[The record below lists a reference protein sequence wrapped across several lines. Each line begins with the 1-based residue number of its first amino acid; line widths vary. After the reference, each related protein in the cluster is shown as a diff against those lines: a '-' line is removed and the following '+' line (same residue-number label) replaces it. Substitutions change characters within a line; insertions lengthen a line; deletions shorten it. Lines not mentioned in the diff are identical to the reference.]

1 MKPVAK
7 PTIATLRPSRAL
19 DALSAH
25 ASGAIRVAC
34 AVLVANVQP
43 PPHGT
48 RLPEFLAKLDR
59 GCQLLAER
67 EPEAKDLIAHTRAQV
82 QLLRDTV
89 VAEGLYDASMDVPI
103 EGWIRSHLRYGALLE
118 VPTDDE
124 ASLTAFAAAYVFGQF
139 KGTAIAVPFA
149 RKLIQESASPLASAL
164 RSDVRPPRW
173 MPQHERHVAELK
185 AIAAGTLGES
195 DADFQRDACA
205 SFVWRSKLPGL
216 NDRDGL
222 VHDRCLTPKAFEEA
236 AAVLRVGLV
245 DGDGLATA
253 ISAGWFSGLTW
264 PLVKRI
270 PLQAPPDDN
279 WVLWLDVTEG
289 CYWVNLN
296 PVARNAA
303 IARGNENYIAATRKF
318 ARHLPAYLA
327 SALRRLKVIR
337 PAASDLGT
345 LTDTLSVPEEQEIG
359 EAKDQVLKP
368 SIARFFNS
376 RSSVSKA
383 LELSGPMAA
392 LAIGEFA
399 RVAHS
404 RFYYHSTTPHQ
415 LDFALKRVADLL
427 GWGSIQSMDPITAD
441 IGASVVPQSQAIAAI
456 ARDLASQVLA
466 AQPPRNWRWRHIRA
480 YHNAFARYVAFLVG
494 LGIMGRARNS
504 TILVGAQS
512 ASTTGLAGS
521 HDKKT
526 PSSKGA
532 TPVAICRQ
540 VREQLEHWYTHL
552 QFLLERMNRCDQK
565 LQVLRS
571 RIASIID
578 GHSSSIVFM
587 IDERGQPVSIGTTEA
602 YGAVESNLRIKA
614 DSARHMWERFFEDE
628 RVDDTLADAQ
638 ARHNVHWSDF
648 WHETTRTSGA
658 RLRRVV
664 GTLQERVL
672 DELGVRALKG
682 LVK

>member
-7 PTIATLRPSRAL
+7 PTISTLRHSRAL

-25 ASGAIRVAC
+25 ASGAVRVAC
-34 AVLVANVQP
+34 SVLVANVLP

-48 RLPEFLAKLDR
+48 RLPELLAKLDR
-59 GCQLLAER
+59 GCQLLAEK
-67 EPEAKDLIAHTRAQV
+67 EPEVRDLIGHTLAQV
-82 QLLRDTV
+82 QLIRNAVQAEALHDTALDAP
-89 VAEGLYDASMDVPI
+89 VA
-103 EGWIRSHLRYGALLE
+103 GWIKTYPRYGALLE
-118 VPTDDE
+118 IPTDDE
-124 ASLTAFAAAYVFGQF
+124 ASLKAFAAAYVFGQF
-139 KGTAIAVPFA
+139 KGTAIPVPFA
-149 RKLIQESASPLASAL
+149 LKLIQEAASPLTGAL
-164 RSDVRPPRW
+164 SSDVRRPRW
-173 MPQHERHVAELK
+173 MPQHERHVAALK
-185 AIAAGTLGES
+185 TIAAGTLSGTDTE
-195 DADFQRDACA
+195 FQRDACA
-205 SFVWRSKLPGL
+205 SFVWRAKLPGM
-216 NDRDGL
+216 NDRNGL
-222 VHDRCLTPKAFEEA
+222 VHDRCLKPKAFEEA
-236 AAVLRVGLV
+236 ASILRVGLI
-245 DGDGLATA
+245 DGEGLATA
-253 ISAGWFSGLTW
+253 IATGWLSGLTW

-270 PLQAPPDDN
+270 PLLRPPGDD

-303 IARGNENYIAATRKF
+303 LARGNENYIAATRQF
-318 ARHLPAYLA
+318 ARHLPADVV
-327 SALRRLKVIR
+327 SALRRLNVIR
-337 PAASDLGT
+337 PGASDLGT
-345 LTDTLSVPEEQEIG
+345 LTDTESVPEEHEIG
-359 EAKDQVLKP
+359 DAKDHVLKP

-376 RSSVSKA
+376 RSNVSKT
-383 LELSGPMAA
+383 LDLSGPMAA

-399 RVAHS
+399 RVAQS

-415 LDFALKRVADLL
+415 LDEALKRVAHLL
-427 GWGSIQSMDPITAD
+427 GWGPIQSMDPIAAD
-441 IGASVVPQSQAIAAI
+441 IGASVVPQSQTIAEI

-466 AQPPRNWRWRHIRA
+466 AQPPRNWRWRHIRT
-480 YHNAFARYVAFLVG
+480 YHNAFARYVAFIVG
-494 LGIMGRARNS
+494 MGIMGRARDS
-504 TILVGAQS
+504 TILVGAKS
-512 ASTTGLAGS
+512 ASTTRLAGS

-552 QFLLERMNRCDQK
+552 RLLLGRMDRCDEK
-565 LQVLRS
+565 LLALRN

-578 GHSSSIVFM
+578 GESNSIVFT
-587 IDERGQPVSIGTTEA
+587 IDERGQPVSIGTTGA

-628 RVDDTLADAQ
+628 RIDDTLADAQ
-638 ARHNVHWSDF
+638 ARHNVQWSDF

-664 GTLQERVL
+664 GALQERVL